1 MFLKLRLKVRNFIKK
16 HKNKIIIILV
26 FWAVI
31 LAINFFIGLNRE
43 EIKLNTTYE
52 PHEVLLKSD
61 FEVPEK
67 LQVPI
72 EDIIDNYVN
81 KCNEK
86 DYSGAYALLTDDCKK
101 NVFGDSEEKF
111 KEYAEGIFPH
121 KKRYSIQDY
130 SNYGEYYIY
139 SIKLI
144 DDIITT
150 GLTDQEFAYYE
161 EKIAIK
167 QNGDQLQLCVNNYM
181 GYQELKN
188 VAEDDYLKIRV
199 ENKKQY
205 YNYEVYELRITNKT
219 DKTAVLYDSV
229 AGNEIYGTIGDEN
242 RNPSMV
248 SSTILLDPNETRTF
262 YITFDKFYDN
272 DVAITGIIFDKIRIM
287 NEYTGREE
295 TEEEEINKSEKIYS
309 ITMHF

>member
-16 HKNKIIIILV
+16 HKNTILIIIVI
-26 FWAVI
+26 WAII
-31 LAINFFIGLNRE
+31 LAINFFLGLRKD
-43 EIKLNTTYE
+43 EITLNTTYT

-67 LQVPI
+67 LQNPI
-72 EDIIDNYVN
+72 EDLIDSYVN

-86 DYSGAYALLTDDCKK
+86 DFSGAYALLTDDCKK

-139 SIKLI
+139 SLKLI

-150 GLTDQEFAYYE
+150 GLTNQEYAYYE

-167 QNGDQLQLCVNNYM
+167 QNGDNLQLCVNDYM

-188 VAEDDYLKIRV
+188 VAEDENLKIRV
-199 ENKKQY
+199 ENKIQY
-205 YNYEVYELRITNKT
+205 YNYETYEIRITNKT
-219 DKTAVLYDSV
+219 DKIALLYDAV
-229 AGNEIYGTIGDEN
+229 VGNEIYGVVGEEN
-242 RNPSMV
+242 RNPSIV
-248 SSTILLDPNETRTF
+248 SSTVILDPNETRTF
-262 YITFDKFYDN
+262 YLTFDKFYDS
-272 DVAITGIIFDKIRIM
+272 DIQITGLIFDKVRIM
-287 NEYTGREE
+287 NEYTGKEE
-295 TEEEEINKSEKIYS
+295 TEEEEISEADKIYS
-309 ITMHF
+309 ITMQF